1 MKGLTRILHELSELS
16 VSETHAICGLRIF
29 VAVSFLAVSPITS
42 AQTLDELARIVREA
56 ALSETRIN
64 QEREANFVTQR
75 DKQQDLLAQ
84 ARRELATENARSDR
98 LRGEYDK
105 NEKSLADLETTLT
118 ERMGSLGELFG
129 VVRQASGDIQA
140 ALDDSMVTAQLP
152 GRTQFLSDLAQRREL
167 PTVAELRQLW
177 SAMVT
182 EIAESGKVVKFTAT
196 VERTNGEKQELEII
210 RLGVFNAVS
219 GGQFLDWDTS
229 KSRVNLIEL
238 ARQPAA
244 RFSSM
249 ARELQGT
256 AAGGVVA
263 FPVDFTRGQILRA
276 VVQSKTPIERIREDG
291 GVVGYVIIGLG
302 LFGLL
307 LCLWKSFSL
316 YTTGG
321 KMSHQLNS
329 EAADKSNPLG
339 RVLAVYADNPDTDIE
354 TLELKLDEAILRETA
369 PIETGLGFI
378 KVLYVVA
385 PLLGLLG
392 TVVGM
397 IGTFQMITLFGTGDP
412 RMMAGG
418 ISTALVTTVLGLVV
432 AIPLTLLHSFLQGKA
447 KTLIQVLEEQAAGL
461 IARLAESRV

>member
-1 MKGLTRILHELSELS
+1 MKKPGVFVVASF
-16 VSETHAICGLRIF
+16 F
-29 VAVSFLAVSPITS
+29 VAVFAVSSTAS

-56 ALSETRIN
+56 ARSETRIN
-64 QEREANFVTQR
+64 QQREASFVAER
-75 DKQQDLLAQ
+75 DQQQNLLAQ
-84 ARRELATENARSDR
+84 ARQELATENARSDR
-98 LRGEYDK
+98 LRDEYDR
-105 NEKSLADLETTLT
+105 NERSLAELETTLA
-118 ERMGSLGELFG
+118 ERMGNLGELFG

-140 ALDDSMVTAQLP
+140 ALDDSMVTAQMP

-167 PTVAELRQLW
+167 PTVAELRHLW

-196 VERTNGEKQELEII
+196 VERTSGEKQDLEIT

-219 GGQFLDWDTS
+219 DGQFLDWDTS

-244 RFSSM
+244 RFRSM
-249 ARELQGT
+249 AQDLQNA
-256 AAGGVVA
+256 AAGEVTG
-263 FPVDFTRGQILRA
+263 FSVDFTRGQILRA
-276 VVQSKTPIERIREDG
+276 VVQSKTPVERIREDG

-307 LCLWKSFSL
+307 LCLWKILSL

-321 KMSHQLNS
+321 KMSRQLDN
-329 EAADKSNPLG
+329 ETADKSNPLG
-339 RVLAVYADNPDTDIE
+339 RVLAVYSDNPDTDIE

-369 PIETGLGFI
+369 PIETGLSFI

-461 IARLAESRV
+461 IARLAESRL

>member
-1 MKGLTRILHELSELS
+1 MKKPGIFAVTTFLT
-16 VSETHAICGLRIF
+16 
-29 VAVSFLAVSPITS
+29 AVLAVPPVAS

-56 ALSETRIN
+56 AQSETRIN
-64 QEREANFVTQR
+64 QQREASFVKER
-75 DKQQDLLAQ
+75 DQQQDLLAR
-84 ARRELATENARSDR
+84 ARQELATENARSDR
-98 LRGEYDK
+98 LRDEYDR
-105 NEKSLADLETTLT
+105 NERSLAELETTLA
-118 ERMGSLGELFG
+118 ERMGNLGELFG
-129 VVRQASGDIQA
+129 VVRQASGDVQA
-140 ALDDSMVTAQLP
+140 ALDDSMVTAQMP
-152 GRTQFLSDLAQRREL
+152 GRTQFLSDLAQRKEL
-167 PTVAELRQLW
+167 PTVPELRRLW

-196 VERTNGEKQELEII
+196 VERTSGERQDLEII

-219 GGQFLDWDTS
+219 DGQFLDWDTS

-244 RFSSM
+244 RFKSM
-249 ARELQGT
+249 ARDLQS
-256 AAGGVVA
+256 AAPGEVTG
-263 FPVDFTRGQILRA
+263 FSVDFTRGQILRA
-276 VVQSKTPIERIREDG
+276 VVQSKTPVERIREDG
-291 GVVGYVIIGLG
+291 GAVGYVIIGLG

-307 LCLWKSFSL
+307 LCLWKIFSL

-321 KMSHQLNS
+321 KMSRQLRS
-329 EAADKSNPLG
+329 ETADKSNPLG
-339 RVLAVYADNPDTDIE
+339 RVLAVYSDNPDTDIE

-369 PIETGLGFI
+369 PIELGLSFI

>member
-1 MKGLTRILHELSELS
+1 MKKPG
-16 VSETHAICGLRIF
+16 IF
-29 VAVSFLAVSPITS
+29 VAAFFLAVSQMAS

-56 ALSETRIN
+56 ATSETQIN
-64 QEREANFVTQR
+64 QQREASFVNAR
-75 DKQQDLLAQ
+75 DMQQNLLAQ
-84 ARRELATENARSDR
+84 ARQELAIENARSDR
-98 LRGEYDK
+98 LRDEYDK
-105 NEKSLADLETTLT
+105 NERSLAELETTLA
-118 ERMGSLGELFG
+118 ERMGNLGELFG

-140 ALDDSMVTAQLP
+140 ALDDSMVTAQMP
-152 GRTQFLSDLAQRREL
+152 GRTQFLSDLTQRREL
-167 PTVAELRQLW
+167 PTVPELRHLW

-182 EIAESGKVVKFTAT
+182 EIAESGKVARFTAT
-196 VERTNGEKQELEII
+196 VERTRGEKQDMEII

-219 GGQFLDWDTS
+219 DGQFLDWDTS
-229 KSRVNLIEL
+229 KSRINLIEL

-249 ARELQGT
+249 AENLQG
-256 AAGGVVA
+256 AASGEVIG
-263 FPVDFTRGQILRA
+263 FSVDFTRGQILRA

-291 GVVGYVIIGLG
+291 GAVGYVIIGLG

-321 KMSHQLNS
+321 GMSRQLNS
-329 EAADKSNPLG
+329 ETADKSNPLG
-339 RVLAVYADNPDTDIE
+339 RVLAVYSDNPDVDIE

-369 PIETGLGFI
+369 PIETGLNFI

-461 IARLAESRV
+461 IARLAEGRV

>member
-1 MKGLTRILHELSELS
+1 MKKPG
-16 VSETHAICGLRIF
+16 IF
-29 VAVSFLAVSPITS
+29 AVTTFLMVVLAVPPVAS

-56 ALSETRIN
+56 AQSETRIN
-64 QEREANFVTQR
+64 QQREASFVKER
-75 DKQQDLLAQ
+75 DEQQNLLAR
-84 ARRELATENARSDR
+84 ARQELATENTRSDR
-98 LRGEYDK
+98 LRDEYDR
-105 NEKSLADLETTLT
+105 NERSLAELETTLA
-118 ERMGSLGELFG
+118 ERMGNLGELFG
-129 VVRQASGDIQA
+129 VVRQASGDVQA
-140 ALDDSMVTAQLP
+140 ALDDSMVTAQMP
-152 GRTQFLSDLAQRREL
+152 GRTQFLSDLAQRKEL
-167 PTVAELRQLW
+167 PTVPELRRLW

-196 VERTNGEKQELEII
+196 VERTSGEKQDLEII

-219 GGQFLDWDTS
+219 DGQFLDWDTS

-244 RFSSM
+244 RFKRM
-249 ARELQGT
+249 ARDLQS
-256 AAGGVVA
+256 AAPGEVTG
-263 FPVDFTRGQILRA
+263 FSVDFTRGQILRA
-276 VVQSKTPIERIREDG
+276 VVQSKTPVERIREDG
-291 GVVGYVIIGLG
+291 GPVGYVIIGLG

-307 LCLWKSFSL
+307 LCLWKIFSL

-321 KMSHQLNS
+321 KMSRQLRS
-329 EAADKSNPLG
+329 ETADKTNPLG
-339 RVLAVYADNPDTDIE
+339 RVLGVYSDNPDTDIE

-369 PIETGLGFI
+369 PIELGLSFI

>member
-1 MKGLTRILHELSELS
+1 MKKLSII
-16 VSETHAICGLRIF
+16 VAAF
-29 VAVSFLAVSPITS
+29 VLVLSPIAN
-42 AQTLDELARIVREA
+42 AQTLDELARIVRDA
-56 ALSETRIN
+56 ASSETKIN
-64 QEREANFVTQR
+64 QQREARFVKERNNQR
-75 DKQQDLLAQ
+75 NLLGQ
-84 ARRELATENARSDR
+84 ARQELANENARSDR
-98 LRGEYDK
+98 LREEYDL
-105 NEKSLADLETTLT
+105 NERALAELETTLA
-118 ERMGSLGELFG
+118 ERMGNLGELFG

-140 ALDDSMVTAQLP
+140 ALDDSMVTAQAI

-167 PTVAELRQLW
+167 PTVPELRQLW

-182 EIAESGKVVKFTAT
+182 EIAESGKVEKFNAV
-196 VERTNGEKQELEII
+196 VERTSGEKQELEVV
-210 RLGVFNAVS
+210 RVGVFNAVS
-219 GGQFLDWDTS
+219 DGIFLDWDTS
-229 KSRVNLIEL
+229 KSREFLIEL

-244 RFSSM
+244 RFVSM
-249 ARELQGT
+249 AGDLQNASPGD
-256 AAGGVVA
+256 VVA

-276 VVQSKTPIERIREDG
+276 VVQSKTPIERVKEDG
-291 GVVGYVIIGLG
+291 GVVGYVIIGVG

-307 LCLWKSFSL
+307 LCLWKGFSL

-321 KMSHQLNS
+321 KMSRQMKSDTAN
-329 EAADKSNPLG
+329 KSNPLG
-339 RVLAVYADNPDTDIE
+339 RVLAVYTDNPDTDIE

-369 PIETGLGFI
+369 PIETGLSFI

-397 IGTFQMITLFGTGDP
+397 IATFQMITLFGTGDP

-447 KTLIQVLEEQAAGL
+447 KALIQVLEEQAASI
-461 IARLAESRV
+461 IARMAESRNT